1 MCLIPL
7 ECFHAKRKKK
17 NRRKKP
23 TKSQLEQDA
32 SRELD
37 AEVKLFDVYAFA
49 LTR

>member
-7 ECFHAKRKKK
+7 ECFQTKQSAKNWK
-17 NRRKKP
+17 KKP

-32 SRELD
+32 SRELN
-37 AEVKLFDVYAFA
+37 AEVKRFDVYAFA